1 VVIGLNVVGAALF
14 FAERRRRESVIA
26 RSAE

>member
-1 VVIGLNVVGAALF
+1 LNVVGAALF